1 MEKAQ
6 SFATAMNVST
16 FIATT
21 GFIDRWKR
29 RHSIGMKQISGEE
42 KSVSEED
49 IRPWL
54 DLTLPELLL
63 KYTPENI
70 YNVDETALF
79 YKLRPDRTLTFKG
92 EKCSGSKK
100 QKDRLTVL
108 VGASM
113 AGEKL
118 PLLVIGKSKSPSCFA
133 GIRSLPLDY
142 ISNAK
147 AWMTGNFFQE
157 WLEKWNR
164 KIVSTKRSVLLIIDN
179 CPAHP
184 RNLELSNISIKFLPP
199 NTTAKLQPCD
209 QGIIQSLKVQYR
221 HQLVKK
227 LLSSMDA
234 KEELKITVLD
244 AMQWLKVSWEK
255 VTATT
260 IQNCFHHC
268 SFSLGSNT
276 AEISIV
282 SEEGPESITYE
293 ELKSREINVEGSF
306 EEYAI
311 IDNDVPISGILT
323 DNEIT
328 AMVQGDVTEEA
339 CVIEHDEDDNT
350 IVCPSVSEYRDALKI
365 VKRYVTCNSKSCLL
379 NAINEMEELIYTCSV
394 KQSSLSDFTLANKL
408 LIVLV
413 RIIFSYYCRK

>member
-16 FIATT
+16 FIATS

-29 RHSIGMKQISGEE
+29 RHSIGMRQISGVE

-49 IRPWL
+49 IRTRL

-79 YKLRPDRTLTFKG
+79 YKLRPDRTLAFKG

-108 VGASM
+108 VGASK
-113 AGEKL
+113 KL
-118 PLLVIGKSKSPSCFA
+118 PLLVIGKSKSPRCFT

-147 AWMTGNFFQE
+147 AWMMGNFFQK
-157 WLEKWNR
+157 WLEKWYR

-209 QGIIQSLKVQYR
+209 QGIIQSLKIHYR

-227 LLSSMDA
+227 LLSSMDV

-244 AMQWLKVSWEK
+244 AMQWLKVSWDK

-282 SEEGPESITYE
+282 SEEGPDSITTYE
-293 ELKSREINVEGSF
+293 ELKSREINVEVSF

-328 AMVQGDVTEEA
+328 AMVQGDFTEEP
-339 CVIEHDEDDNT
+339 CVIEHYEDDNT
-350 IVCPSVSEYRDALKI
+350 IVCPSVSKYRDALKI
-365 VKRYVTCNSKSCLL
+365 VKRYLTCNSKSCLL

-394 KQSSLSDFTLANKL
+394 KKSSLSDFYT
-408 LIVLV
+408 
-413 RIIFSYYCRK
+413 SQ